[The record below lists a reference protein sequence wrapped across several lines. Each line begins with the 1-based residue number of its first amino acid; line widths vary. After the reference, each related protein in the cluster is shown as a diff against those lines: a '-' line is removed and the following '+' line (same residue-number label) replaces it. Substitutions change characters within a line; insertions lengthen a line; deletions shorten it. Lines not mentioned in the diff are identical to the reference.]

1 MSETPERHDE
11 ASVAGVLAQLQREL
25 QHVNEQ
31 LKVEHAMTLQW
42 KTRAL
47 ADKKAALIHILA
59 GEALAPMAPYLP
71 DDCAII
77 ALKVWSAVLREAI
90 WVVADDLPREAWPTD
105 ALAYTHQ
112 EVRILRQIGQDT
124 LAWVHATKRMF
135 GAQVMASR
143 RRPRSHPEA
152 PA

>member
-1 MSETPERHDE
+1 M
-11 ASVAGVLAQLQREL
+11 Q
-25 QHVNEQ
+25 
-31 LKVEHAMTLQW
+31 
-42 KTRAL
+42 
-47 ADKKAALIHILA
+47 ILA

-135 GAQVMASR
+135 GAQVIAYGR
-143 RRPRSHPEA
+143 RLGAQPE
-152 PA
+152 PPT